1 VIGVVPDE
9 YDSQSKGMRSEHE
22 QTITIARNDVRFEIA
37 SIMTARGDSW
47 MPPKSF
53 QLHIGIEE
61 TFLQYSHLMRRM
73 AMRMVRVVR
82 STYSN
87 VKRPE
92 DCSRDARI

>member
-1 VIGVVPDE
+1 MDAAEVV
-9 YDSQSKGMRSEHE
+9 
-22 QTITIARNDVRFEIA
+22 
-37 SIMTARGDSW
+37 
-47 MPPKSF
+47 

>member
-53 QLHIGIEE
+53 NSTLE
-61 TFLQYSHLMRRM
+61 LRRLF
-73 AMRMVRVVR
+73 AVFALDEANGNADGARR
-82 STYSN
+82 SVN
-87 VKRPE
+87 LFK
-92 DCSRDARI
+92 C